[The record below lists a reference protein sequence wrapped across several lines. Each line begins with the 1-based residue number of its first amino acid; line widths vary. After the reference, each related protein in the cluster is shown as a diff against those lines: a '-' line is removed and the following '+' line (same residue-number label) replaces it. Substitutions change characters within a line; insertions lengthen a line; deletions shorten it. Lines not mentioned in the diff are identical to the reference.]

1 MLPIYKSLATP
12 IPPLTT
18 SAPVLVDVELVISVN
33 CADAVT
39 NLTELTVLEN
49 NTVVPVD
56 DNTTL
61 PMYKELPLK
70 YKSLNGLD
78 AEPRLRPDVI
88 GTNGPPKFVCPV
100 TVREFCSS
108 VFPKIVAVVP
118 TIKFLAIATPPATCK
133 ASV

>member
-1 MLPIYKSLATP
+1 MPSSNVDCPCTDSVDNKLAAPVSNELTPTVKLLPTYKFLATP

-18 SAPVLVDVELVISVN
+18 NAPVLVDVELVVSVN

-39 NLTELTVLEN
+39 NLTELIVLEN

-88 GTNGPPKFVCPV
+88 GTNGPPKFV
-100 TVREFCSS
+100 
-108 VFPKIVAVVP
+108 
-118 TIKFLAIATPPATCK
+118 
-133 ASV
+133 